1 MTYLQ
6 LLNRKSHV
14 SVGSSGRRNC
24 REMGRHKPVMS
35 RPATN
40 VFANGPGAS
49 LTDREKMATMAR
61 NRYCASYIDHGCVRN
76 DLNVSEGEK
85 DVSSPAMDDVTDW
98 RLRMRDLVALH
109 FLRTRWGIKL
119 GRAESPGTFVRES
132 MSAACELSRNAR

>member
-1 MTYLQ
+1 
-6 LLNRKSHV
+6 
-14 SVGSSGRRNC
+14 
-24 REMGRHKPVMS
+24 MGRHKPVMS